1 MASFIDWDKQVEILL
16 AYATQLGYSVKFK
29 NLKDKTSWI
38 HFSTKEIVIHKS
50 STKELQAYD
59 LIHELGHI
67 EQQKNTT
74 VYHKLFGKVFA
85 DFSKQSQTYK
95 MKILEE
101 ELDAWNK
108 GLKLSLKLG
117 IQVNERCFE
126 IRKASRVATYA
137 SWALK

>member
-1 MASFIDWDKQVEILL
+1 MASFIDWDAQVEILL
-16 AYATQLGYSVKFK
+16 AYAKDQGYSVKFK

-50 STKELQAYD
+50 STTELQVYD

-67 EQQKNTT
+67 EQQKNTK
-74 VYHKLFGKVFA
+74 VYNELFGQVFA
-85 DFSKQSQTYK
+85 SFSKQSQTYK

-101 ELDAWNK
+101 ELDAWNQ
-108 GLKLSLKLG
+108 GLKLCFELG
-117 IQVNERCFE
+117 LQVNQRCFE